1 MGANAINAAI
11 DGADSTTGDL
21 INWLDRGV
29 KNEVKPKRVPAGSFA
44 LRKTNEINRINS
56 MKAASKWGGR
66 AANIAGVVV
75 DTAVGMYDNYQNGY
89 GFDSKKMWLDAG
101 VDVVFSGGITAV
113 STTVGSL
120 IGTPIPVV
128 GNIVGGI
135 AGFTVGWIISK
146 FTDGLRNDT
155 KAFLNSW

>member
-89 GFDSKKMWLDAG
+89 GFDSKKMWIDAG

-155 KAFLNSW
+155 KVFLNSW